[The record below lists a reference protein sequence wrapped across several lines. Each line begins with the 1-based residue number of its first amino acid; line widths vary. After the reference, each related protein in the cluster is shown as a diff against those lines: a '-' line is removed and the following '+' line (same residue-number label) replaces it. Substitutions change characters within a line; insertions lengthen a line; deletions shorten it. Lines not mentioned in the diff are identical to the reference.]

1 MGNKLCQKKH
11 KCTWG
16 AEVGQLYGGLGKE
29 VLYDILGGHS
39 ILLSISTHV
48 VAGLEFPSEP
58 TCCGAWR
65 LKRLLQPPQTH
76 PAVANW
82 EPCSL
87 LRGLQVVAIALL
99 TPGQGL
105 PISQLDPAQMKW
117 DEGLITLLPLQT
129 PILIQNAVLKPT
141 VCLRELPQQIKENKS
156 QAVRTPTKV
165 P

>member
-1 MGNKLCQKKH
+1 M
-11 KCTWG
+11 T
-16 AEVGQLYGGLGKE
+16 
-29 VLYDILGGHS
+29 
-39 ILLSISTHV
+39 
-48 VAGLEFPSEP
+48 
-58 TCCGAWR
+58 
-65 LKRLLQPPQTH
+65 
-76 PAVANW
+76 
-82 EPCSL
+82 
-87 LRGLQVVAIALL
+87 IALL